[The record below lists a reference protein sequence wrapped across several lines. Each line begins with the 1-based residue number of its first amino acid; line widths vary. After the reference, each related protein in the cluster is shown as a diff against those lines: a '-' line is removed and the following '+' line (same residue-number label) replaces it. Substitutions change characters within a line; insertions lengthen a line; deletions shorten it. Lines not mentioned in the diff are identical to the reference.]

1 MVSPRALLLTFG
13 LMPLVLTGPAPSA
26 KGSLTG
32 AWKIA
37 HAAYSG
43 PDTSWVLTDP
53 QASLVIFTEH
63 HYSMMYVPGQTPR
76 ALFRESTPTDAE
88 KIAAYDSFIANSGT
102 YVVTDSTLTT
112 RPIVAKNPSFTGL
125 SFVFRLWGDSLWLT
139 FRSPSSVAGQGLR
152 TTLVRL
158 K

>member
-1 MVSPRALLLTFG
+1 MFPPRALLLTLG

-26 KGSLTG
+26 KGSLPG

-63 HYSMMYVPGQTPR
+63 HYSMMYIPGQPPP
-76 ALFRESTPTDAE
+76 ALFRRATPTDAG
-88 KIAAYDSFIANSGT
+88 KIPASDSFIANSGT
-102 YVVTDSTLTT
+102 CVC
-112 RPIVAKNPSFTGL
+112 R
-125 SFVFRLWGDSLWLT
+125 
-139 FRSPSSVAGQGLR
+139 
-152 TTLVRL
+152 
-158 K
+158 